1 MSDTN
6 ESGTKGAKQEK
17 KLEKWK
23 SISNQKIVT
32 NLVCKKNNTCNSHE
46 NASLTTDLL
55 LPTPKHEQDS
65 PLAMWKSVYPTNL
78 HTSSEGL
85 FT

>member
-32 NLVCKKNNTCNSHE
+32 NLVCKKTNTCNSHK

>member
-32 NLVCKKNNTCNSHE
+32 NLVCKKTNTCNSHE

-55 LPTPKHEQDS
+55 
-65 PLAMWKSVYPTNL
+65 
-78 HTSSEGL
+78 TSN
-85 FT
+85 TKT

>member
-32 NLVCKKNNTCNSHE
+32 NLVCKKTNTCNSHE
-46 NASLTTDLL
+46 NDLL

>member
-1 MSDTN
+1 MN
-6 ESGTKGAKQEK
+6 LAQKEQNK
-17 KLEKWK
+17 KKK
-23 SISNQKIVT
+23 IGKMKIYFNQKIVT
-32 NLVCKKNNTCNSHE
+32 NLVCKKPNTCNSHE

-55 LPTPKHEQDS
+55 KHEQDS

>member
-1 MSDTN
+1 MN
-6 ESGTKGAKQEK
+6 LAQKEQNK
-17 KLEKWK
+17 KKK
-23 SISNQKIVT
+23 IGKMKIYFNQKIVT
-32 NLVCKKNNTCNSHE
+32 NLVCKKPNTCNSHE